1 MKIWSKV
8 ENMYRN
14 YRMFITSVYLEEI
27 EEILKQYVWK
37 FIAIISISVADLF
50 DNNWRYFAIAK
61 F

>member
-1 MKIWSKV
+1 
-8 ENMYRN
+8 
-14 YRMFITSVYLEEI
+14 MFITSVYLEEI

-50 DNNWRYFAIAK
+50 DNNWIYFAIAK

>member
-14 YRMFITSVYLEEI
+14 YRMFITSVYLGEI

-50 DNNWRYFAIAK
+50 DNNWIYFAIAK